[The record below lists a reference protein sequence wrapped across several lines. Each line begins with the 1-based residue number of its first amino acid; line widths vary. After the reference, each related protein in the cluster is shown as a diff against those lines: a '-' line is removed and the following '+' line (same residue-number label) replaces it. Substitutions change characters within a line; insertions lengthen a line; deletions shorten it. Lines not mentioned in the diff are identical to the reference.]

1 MACFLLDLDFVGR
14 RITELR
20 MKANISERE
29 MSEQLGM
36 GENYIQGIS
45 SNRQLPSLKMLFR
58 ICEYFDISLREFFCE
73 NEIQALILNITESM
87 NDLDEEDLLLLMSII
102 RQFKGNE
109 KYKMRIYTAYMQSI
123 QKMRFFRKKVL

>member
-109 KYKMRIYTAYMQSI
+109 KYKNG
-123 QKMRFFRKKVL
+123 K